1 MAKVETV
8 WKLLDRVVREPIR
21 DINNE
26 VFTKQF
32 EIVDGVPYELN
43 ETEWETYSSNSD
55 TKLDV
60 DAAILRNIQ
69 TRKTSILEREGD

>member
-26 VFTKQF
+26 VFNKQF
-32 EIVDGVPYELN
+32 EIVDGVPYELD
-43 ETEWETYSSNSD
+43 ESDKDTYSSNSD

-60 DAAILRNIQ
+60 DSAILRKIK
-69 TRKTSILEREGD
+69 TRKINILEREGD